1 MIFKSFKFS
10 IINISLNFRYK
21 PIFAKKLCVFKI
33 LTRNKYVSILGKHID
48 VYMRNGSRGWKR
60 ERSYVGNQGIMGNV
74 SQKVTPTW
82 SIKIHPYI

>member
-21 PIFAKKLCVFKI
+21 PIFEKKMMTSVFKI

-48 VYMRNGSRGWKR
+48 MYMRNGSRGWKR
-60 ERSYVGNQGIMGNV
+60 ERGVMWEIRA
-74 SQKVTPTW
+74 
-82 SIKIHPYI
+82 